1 MGEEYR
7 LCARGVS
14 KSAGARDDFPR
25 GIPILPPPM
34 SETRK
39 GNAVIGQSGGPTM
52 VINQSLVGVI
62 EEVQKHVHIGRLL
75 GARHGVRG
83 IIENNFIDL
92 KNTPAELI
100 ERIAYT
106 PSAALGST
114 RDKPDEAYCKDI
126 FKSFEKSDVRS
137 FFYIGGNDS
146 CDTARIVYE
155 MAKAANYDLKVF
167 HIPKTI

>member
-1 MGEEYR
+1 
-7 LCARGVS
+7 
-14 KSAGARDDFPR
+14 
-25 GIPILPPPM
+25 M
-34 SETRK
+34 SENRK

-62 EEVQKHVHIGRLL
+62 EEVQKHAHIGRLL

-92 KNTPAELI
+92 KDTPADLLQ
-100 ERIAYT
+100 RIAYT

-114 RDKPDEAYCKDI
+114 RDKPDQAYCEKI
-126 FKSFEKSDVRS
+126 FESFKKNDVRY

-146 CDTARIVYE
+146 
-155 MAKAANYDLKVF
+155 
-167 HIPKTI
+167 